1 MYIFCSFFLLHFSI
15 VQREKSQKKAKR
27 SERILQLTVHCLVI
41 YRLVCDYIQVCECV
55 CVCGDSKVVFEKQ
68 FSQAKPPKSRLMLL
82 AHFLFG
88 VKEKVKTCVRHFSI
102 SFELLVRK

>member
-1 MYIFCSFFLLHFSI
+1 MY
-15 VQREKSQKKAKR
+15 
-27 SERILQLTVHCLVI
+27 CLVI
-41 YRLVCDYIQVCECV
+41 YRLVCDYIPVCV

-68 FSQAKPPKSRLMLL
+68 FSQAKPPKSRLMAL

-102 SFELLVRK
+102 SFEFGT